1 MQKLLLLCFFLLG
14 PLSIYGQ
21 IENMKL
27 YNISSD
33 EGLPSDIINFV
44 YQDSEGFLWMASTE
58 GLIRWDGYNYRN
70 YRHSESNA
78 HSISNNIVYHIYE
91 DGQKRL
97 WITTINGLN
106 LYDREMDRFEKVQIH
121 DTLEAIPVNDII
133 EDAEGRLW
141 LGTSYG
147 LCRYNHE
154 DRGYEWWLH
163 DVNDPN
169 SLSHDVIFGLA
180 KDTAGNIWIGTFAGG
195 VNKFD
200 PSKNTFTRFYH
211 KSDDPTTICSNKI
224 RSIMVDHKDQVW
236 IGSYDQ
242 GVSLLD
248 NEGNLLGHYLIAST
262 NKADKDMNLVLSIY
276 EDKNKDIWVAS
287 EREQLNYLDK
297 KENKLKQFDQ
307 PVYKKNKVGGRS
319 ISSFFEDTF
328 GNFWFSSS
336 EYGLYY
342 SNSNKNSFH
351 HYSTENSVSEV
362 LNSNTITCFYESRD
376 GTIWIGTDGGGITSF
391 DKDKRKFR
399 NYSSDDGMPT
409 SVIVDIKEDKEG
421 NLWLASINRG
431 IVKFDPTRQ
440 EFSHY
445 ENVPGDPTSLI
456 YNHVKSLLIED
467 SIIWIG
473 TFGEGLSAFDLRENR
488 FIHHLNNDVFPF
500 EMSMPAWINHLFSD
514 SKNRIWISTY
524 DGVYVYD
531 RVELRHYM
539 HSEDEESISGNS
551 VHMVTEDEHGRI
563 WVVSESGGLDR
574 YDEDKD
580 AFVRYNENPD
590 LPTSFKGIVSD
601 DQGKLWL
608 SSNEGL
614 VVFDPESQYVHTYD
628 VSEGIQGNSFF
639 SKSVLKSRDGW
650 LFFGGFNGFN
660 MFHPDSIRPLTL
672 PSAFYFTDL
681 YIYNTLQ
688 EPGNENSVL
697 AKPLQYTDTLVLSY
711 SQAYFSI
718 GFSGINLYSPLQTEY
733 AYKLENF
740 GNEWLNLKGER
751 KVNFYNL
758 EPGNYVFRVRYK
770 GAEGD
775 WVTVPKSLNIVVL
788 PPWWQTMWFKIL
800 AISVCVGLVLL
811 FFYLKLA
818 AVKRQKDLLSAEV
831 KKRTKELQ
839 EANMFLTERNEE
851 IFTQNEKLETSNEEI
866 RRQATKILDQQQLI
880 VAQNRELEKTVE
892 ELRASNLTKDHFVS
906 ILAHDLKNPISAIT
920 GITEF
925 LKDNFSRMEK
935 KDVYEYMEGIHKSS
949 GAVYDLLLNLLTWSM
964 AQSGKIDYSPA
975 VFNMVDL
982 INKNLFL
989 LEQQSANKNI
999 KLISEVK
1006 EDHFVHAD
1014 YNMVDTVIRNII
1026 SNGIKFTEYNGQ
1038 IMVSARTYDD
1048 KVEIVVKDNGKGMT
1062 EKQLENLFEVDK
1074 NKIGKGTAGE
1084 TGTGLGLIICK
1095 DFIQRNGGD
1104 IKIESTLGE
1113 GTSLYITLP
1122 KAVGTLPAHAKQ
1134 DKKIKEEKDF
1144 GFTLDFWEA
1153 YSLEKSLK
1161 LKGKKILIVDDSQ
1174 EQRMFLKMLLYE
1186 TFELFEAHDGEE
1198 GMKLALEKQPHII
1211 ISDVMM
1217 PEVNGIE
1224 FCKMIRENEATAIIP
1239 VILLTSQTDEEHQ
1252 LLGYSAGADVYL
1264 KKPVRKELLLQVL
1277 LNLLKSQDKIKEK
1290 MVDLPGIL
1298 PESGSM
1304 NKQDEEF
1311 INTLINFI
1319 EKEIANP
1326 EIDSWAV
1333 AEAVGLS
1340 RTVLYKRVKA
1350 ITNKTLN
1357 DFIKTIR
1364 LKRSLKLLAEG
1375 KLSNSQI
1382 AFEVG
1387 FSSHSYFAKCFTK
1400 QYGVSPS
1407 KYIAER
1413 QKAAAVQK

>member
-1 MQKLLLLCFFLLG
+1 
-14 PLSIYGQ
+14 
-21 IENMKL
+21 MKL

-58 GLIRWDGYNYRN
+58 GLIRWDGYNYRS
-70 YRHSESNA
+70 YRHSESNTY
-78 HSISNNIVYHIYE
+78 SISNNIVYHIYE
-91 DGQKRL
+91 DAKNRL

-106 LYDREMDRFEKVQIH
+106 LYDREMDRFEKVKIH
-121 DTLEAIPVNDII
+121 DTLEAIPVNDIL
-133 EDAEGRLW
+133 EDAEGSLW

-147 LCRYNHE
+147 LCRYKHD
-154 DRGYEWWLH
+154 DRTYDWWLYNA
-163 DVNDPN
+163 DDPN

-180 KDTAGNIWIGTFAGG
+180 IDSEENIWIGTFAGG
-195 VNKFD
+195 VNKFS
-200 PSKNTFTRFYH
+200 PSKNTFTRFFH
-211 KSDDPTTICSNKI
+211 RSGDATTICSNKI

-236 IGSYDQ
+236 IGSYDK
-242 GVSLLD
+242 GVSLLG
-248 NEGNLLGHYLIAST
+248 NEGNLIHHYAIAST
-262 NKADKDMNLVLSIY
+262 NKADKDMNLVIAIY
-276 EDKNKDIWVAS
+276 EDKNKNIWVAS
-287 EREQLNYLDK
+287 EKEQLNYLDK
-297 KENKLKQFDQ
+297 KDNKLKPFEQ

-319 ISSFFEDTF
+319 ISSFYEDTF

-342 SNSNKNSFH
+342 SNSNKNSFL
-351 HYSTENSVSEV
+351 HYSTENAVSEV
-362 LNSNTITCFYESRD
+362 LNNNTITCFYESKG

-391 DKDKRKFR
+391 DKERRRFK
-399 NYSSDDGMPT
+399 NYSSADGLPT
-409 SVIVDIKEDKEG
+409 GVIVDIKEDRRG
-421 NLWLASINRG
+421 NLWLASANRG
-431 IVKFDPTRQ
+431 IVKFNPANQ
-440 EFSHY
+440 EFTHY
-445 ENVPGDPTSLI
+445 ENNPSDPTSLI
-456 YNHVKSLLIED
+456 YNNVKSLLVED

-473 TFGEGLSAFDLRENR
+473 TFGEGLSAFDLREKK
-488 FIHHLNNDVFPF
+488 FIHHQNNDIFPF
-500 EMSMPAWINHLFSD
+500 DMSAPAWINHLFRD

-531 RVELRHYM
+531 REVLKHYN
-539 HSEDEESISGNS
+539 HSEKEESISGNS
-551 VHMVTEDEHGRI
+551 VHMVTEDQQARI

-574 YDEDKD
+574 YDEDRG

-590 LPTSFKGIVSD
+590 LPLSFKGVVSD
-601 DQGKLWL
+601 DQDKLWL

-614 VVFDPESQYVHTYD
+614 VVFDPESHYVHTYD

-639 SKSVLKSRDGW
+639 AKSALKSRDGW

-688 EPGNENSVL
+688 NPGDENSVL
-697 AKPLQYTDTLVLSY
+697 AKPLQFTDTLVLSY
-711 SQAYFSI
+711 HQAYFSI

-740 GNEWLNLKGER
+740 GNEWLSLKGER

-758 EPGNYVFRVRYK
+758 EPGDYVFRIRYK
-770 GAEGD
+770 AAEGE
-775 WVTVPKSLNIVVL
+775 WITVPQSLNIIVL

-800 AISVCVGLVLL
+800 VVSICVGLVLL

-818 AVKRQKDLLSAEV
+818 AVKRQKDVLSAEV
-831 KKRTKELQ
+831 KKRTKELR
-839 EANMFLTERNEE
+839 EANMFLLERNEE
-851 IFTQNEKLETSNEEI
+851 IFTQNEKLETSNQEI

-880 VAQNRELEKTVE
+880 VAQNRELEKTVD

-925 LKDNFSRMEK
+925 LKDNFSRMDK
-935 KDVYEYMEGIHKSS
+935 KDVYEYMDGIHKSS

-964 AQSGKIDYSPA
+964 AQSGKIDFNPS
-975 VFNMVDL
+975 VFNMGDL
-982 INKNLFL
+982 INKNLYL

-999 KLISEVK
+999 KLINRLE
-1006 EDHFVHAD
+1006 EEYFVAAD
-1014 YNMVDTVIRNII
+1014 YNMVDTVIRNIL
-1026 SNGIKFTEYNGQ
+1026 SNSIKFTEYNGE
-1038 IMVSARTYDD
+1038 IVITANMYEDI
-1048 KVEIVVKDNGKGMT
+1048 VEIVVEDNGKGMSAN
-1062 EKQLENLFEVDK
+1062 QLETLFEVDK
-1074 NKIGKGTAGE
+1074 DRIGKGTAGE
-1084 TGTGLGLIICK
+1084 TGTGLGLVICK
-1095 DFIQRNGGD
+1095 DFIQRNAGD
-1104 IKIESTLGE
+1104 INIESTLGE
-1113 GTSLYITLP
+1113 GTTLYITLP
-1122 KAVGTLPAHAKQ
+1122 KAVGEIPVEAKQ
-1134 DKKIKEEKDF
+1134 DQKIKEEKDF
-1144 GFTLDFWEA
+1144 GFALNFWEA

-1161 LKGKKILIVDDSQ
+1161 LKGKKILIVDDSP

-1186 TFELFEAHDGEE
+1186 NFELFEAHNGEE
-1198 GMKLALEKQPHII
+1198 GMKLALEMQPHII

-1217 PEVNGIE
+1217 PEINGIE

-1277 LNLLKSQDKIKEK
+1277 LNLLKNQEKIKEK
-1290 MVDLPGIL
+1290 MVEMPGIV
-1298 PESGSM
+1298 PEAGSM

-1311 INTLINFI
+1311 INSLINFI
-1319 EKEIANP
+1319 EKEIANT

-1340 RTVLYKRVKA
+1340 RTVLYERVKA

-1364 LKRSLKLLAEG
+1364 LKRSLKLLADG

-1400 QYGVSPS
+1400 QFGVSPS

-1413 QKAAAVQK
+1413 QKAAVIQK

>member
-1 MQKLLLLCFFLLG
+1 MRKLLSLCFFLLG
-14 PLSIYGQ
+14 PLLTFGQ

-58 GLIRWDGYNYRN
+58 GLIRWDGYNYRS
-70 YRHSESNA
+70 YRHSESNMY
-78 HSISNNIVYHIYE
+78 SISNNIVYHIYE
-91 DGQKRL
+91 DAGNRL
-97 WITTINGLN
+97 WVTTINGLN
-106 LYDREMDRFEKVQIH
+106 LYDREMDRFEKVKIH
-121 DTLEAIPVNDII
+121 DTLHDIPVNDIL
-133 EDAEGRLW
+133 EDAEGHLW

-147 LCRYNHE
+147 LCRYDHE
-154 DRGYEWWLH
+154 DGSYEWWLYNA
-163 DVNDPN
+163 NDPN

-180 KDTAGNIWIGTFAGG
+180 KDAAGNIWIGTFAGG

-200 PSKNTFTRFYH
+200 PLKNTFRRFYH
-211 KSDDPTTICSNKI
+211 KSGDPTTICSNKI
-224 RSIMVDHKDQVW
+224 RSVMVDHKDQVW

-248 NEGNLLGHYLIAST
+248 NEGNLLAHYAIESPH
-262 NKADKDMNLVLSIY
+262 KDKDMNLVLSIY
-276 EDKNKDIWVAS
+276 EDTNKDIWVAS

-307 PVYKKNKVGGRS
+307 PVYKKNKLGARS

-342 SNSNKNSFH
+342 SNSNKNSFR
-351 HYSTENSVSEV
+351 HYSTENAVSEV
-362 LNSNTITCFYESRD
+362 LNSNTITCFYESKD

-391 DKDKRKFR
+391 DKDKRKFK
-399 NYSSDDGMPT
+399 NYGSGDGLPT

-431 IVKFDPTRQ
+431 IVKFDPVKRAFT
-440 EFSHY
+440 HY
-445 ENVPGDPTSLI
+445 ENNPSNPASLI
-456 YNHVKSLLIED
+456 YNNVKSLLIED

-473 TFGEGLSAFDLRENR
+473 TFGEGLSAFDLRKDR
-488 FIHHLNNDVFPF
+488 FIHHQNNDVFPF
-500 EMSMPAWINHLFSD
+500 DMSLPAWINHLFRD

-531 RVELRHYM
+531 REKLRHYN

-551 VHMVTEDEHGRI
+551 VHMVAEDQQGRI
-563 WVVSESGGLDR
+563 WVASESGGLDR
-574 YDEDKD
+574 YDESKG
-580 AFVRYNENPD
+580 AFVRYNKHPD
-590 LPTSFKGIVSD
+590 LPLSFKGIVSD

-639 SKSVLKSRDGW
+639 SKSALKSRDGW

-660 MFHPDSIRPLTL
+660 MFHPDSIRPLAL
-672 PSAFYFTDL
+672 PSAFYFTEL

-688 EPGNENSVL
+688 EPGAENSVL

-711 SQAYFSI
+711 DQAYFSI

-758 EPGNYVFRVRYK
+758 EPGNYVFRIRYK
-770 GAEGD
+770 GAEGE
-775 WVTVPKSLNIVVL
+775 WVTIPKSLSIVVL
-788 PPWWQTMWFKIL
+788 PPWWQTMWFKVL
-800 AISVCVGLVLL
+800 VISVCVGLVLL

-818 AVKRQKDLLSAEV
+818 AVKRQKDVLAVEV
-831 KKRTKELQ
+831 KKRTKELR

-866 RRQATKILDQQQLI
+866 RRQASKILDQQQLI
-880 VAQNRELEKTVE
+880 IAQNRELEKTVE

-925 LKDNFSRMEK
+925 LKDNFSRMDK

-964 AQSGKIDYSPA
+964 AQSGKVDFSPS

-999 KLISEVK
+999 KLVNQVK
-1006 EDHFVHAD
+1006 EAHFVHAD

-1026 SNGIKFTEYNGQ
+1026 SNSIKFTEYNGQ
-1038 IMVSARTYDD
+1038 IVISANIIQD
-1048 KVEIVVKDNGKGMT
+1048 KVEIVVSDNGKGMS
-1062 EKQLENLFEVDK
+1062 KQQLENLFEVDK

-1084 TGTGLGLIICK
+1084 TGTGLGLVICK
-1095 DFIQRNGGD
+1095 DFIERNAGE

-1113 GTSLYITLP
+1113 GTTLYITLP
-1122 KAVGTLPAHAKQ
+1122 KAMGELPVDAKQ

-1144 GFTLDFWEA
+1144 GFALDFWEA

-1161 LKGKKILIVDDSQ
+1161 LKGKRILIVDDSQ

-1186 TFELFEAHDGEE
+1186 TFELFEARDGEE

-1277 LNLLKSQDKIKEK
+1277 LNLLKNQDKIKEK
-1290 MVDLPGIL
+1290 MVELPGIL
-1298 PESGSM
+1298 PEEGSM
-1304 NKQDEEF
+1304 NKQDEE
-1311 INTLINFI
+1311 LINALITFI
-1319 EKEIANP
+1319 EKEISNP

-1340 RTVLYKRVKA
+1340 RTVLYERVKA

-1400 QYGVSPS
+1400 QFGVSPS

-1413 QKAAAVQK
+1413 QKAAAIQK